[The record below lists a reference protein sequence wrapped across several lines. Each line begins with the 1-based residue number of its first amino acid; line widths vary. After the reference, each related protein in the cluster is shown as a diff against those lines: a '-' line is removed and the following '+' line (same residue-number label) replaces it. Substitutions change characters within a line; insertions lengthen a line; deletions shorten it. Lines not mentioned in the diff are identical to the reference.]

1 MAKVFNVTA
10 DCKPD
15 KHYMVNIENR
25 LVKMKEL
32 VDKGAYFT
40 INRARQYGKTTT
52 LRALNRYL
60 QKEYYVISMDFQ
72 TFGNAKFKNENT
84 FAISFASSFLR
95 LLRRNKPIMN
105 EKLNEVIVQLKKN
118 INDRQKNFELKE
130 LFEELSDVCEYIDKP
145 IVLMIDE
152 VDSATNNQVF
162 LDFLA
167 QLRAYYI
174 DRDVQSTFQ
183 SVILASVYDIKK
195 LKRKIRL
202 DDEHTINSPWNTH
215 EGNEESESLLSFDDC
230 PWNHKEV
237 TPYDIATDFN
247 IDMSFSKQEIAGML
261 REYEEDHNTG
271 LDICMMA
278 KLLYD
283 YTSGYPFLVSRLCK
297 LIDEEIYGKPG
308 FDSKTKAWTKNGFN
322 EAIKSVLAEKNTLF
336 ESLIGKLTN
345 YPELNGMLETLLF
358 TGKNIVYNVDNIAID
373 NATMFGFIKN
383 QHGVVAIANRIFETR
398 LYNFYLSTSEMQN
411 QDIYKASLMDKNQ
424 FIVNGHLNMRL
435 ILEKFVVHFD
445 DLYGNSDNAF
455 IEDEGRKYFLLY
467 LRPIINGVG
476 NYYIESQTRELRRTD
491 IIVDYCGEQYII
503 EMKIWHGEEYNR
515 RGEKQLI
522 GYLNNYQ
529 KNKGY
534 MISFNFN
541 KKKQIGVHEIIIG
554 EKILIEAVV

>member
-60 QKEYYVISMDFQ
+60 QKEYYIISMDFQ

-95 LLRRNKPIMN
+95 LLKRNKPIMN
-105 EKLNEVIVQLKKN
+105 GELNEAIVQLKKN
-118 INDRQKNFELKE
+118 IDDRQKDFELKE
-130 LFEELSDVCEYIDKP
+130 LFEELSDICEYTDKP

-202 DDEHTINSPWNTH
+202 DDEHKINSPWN
-215 EGNEESESLLSFDDC
+215 
-230 PWNHKEV
+230 
-237 TPYDIATDFN
+237 IATDFN

-261 REYEEDHNTG
+261 QEYEEDHNTG

-297 LIDEEIYGKPG
+297 LIDEEIYGKSD

-322 EAIKSVLAEKNTLF
+322 EAIKLVLAEKNTLF

-411 QDIYKASLMDKNQ
+411 QDIYKASLIDKNQ
-424 FIVNGHLNMRL
+424 FVVNGHLNMRL
-435 ILEKFVVHFD
+435 ILEKFVIHFN
-445 DLYGNSDNAF
+445 DLYGGSDNTF
-455 IEDEGRKYFLLY
+455 IENEGRKYFLLY
-467 LRPIINGVG
+467 LRPIINGIG
-476 NYYIESQTRELRRTD
+476 NYYIESQTRELQRTD

-503 EMKIWHGEEYNR
+503 EMKIWHGEEYNK

-522 GYLNNYQ
+522 GYLNNYK

-541 KKKQIGVHEIIIG
+541 KKKQIGVHEIMIG
-554 EKILIEAVV
+554 DKILIEAVV